1 LRLRLERKKQKAK
14 KKRVNRSELELSE
27 KACTNCHFITKENVC
42 PRCRSTSFSEDYS
55 GLVVM
60 FDPDNSAIAKAMN
73 IKEKGRYALK
83 VR

>member
-1 LRLRLERKKQKAK
+1 M
-14 KKRVNRSELELSE
+14 SE
-27 KACTNCHFITKENVC
+27 KSCSNCHFITKENVGPKC
-42 PRCRSTSFSEDYS
+42 KSTNFSEDFS

-60 FDPDNSAIAKAMN
+60 FDPENSAIAKAMN

>member
-1 LRLRLERKKQKAK
+1 LRLRLERNKQKAK

>member
-1 LRLRLERKKQKAK
+1 M
-14 KKRVNRSELELSE
+14 SE
-27 KACTNCHFITKENVC
+27 KACANCHFITKENVC
-42 PRCRSTSFSEDYS
+42 GRCKSGSFSEDYA

-60 FDPDNSAIAKAMN
+60 FDPENSAIAKAMN